1 MDTSVRDIN
10 PRATKPAEIGASNR
24 HVTSIDQPP
33 SGLGADASSQFTHQL
48 VTISLDIAAE
58 RASGAVITVH
68 AWHLPVTESL
78 RSRHRRA
85 VSMPEIQ
92 KFDLREWLV
101 PPIMVPLFFGLIIAG
116 IIIIQW

>member
-10 PRATKPAEIGASNR
+10 PRATKAAEIGASNR
-24 HVTSIDQPP
+24 HVTSIDQPA

-58 RASGAVITVH
+58 RASVVRITVH

-78 RSRHRRA
+78 RSRH
-85 VSMPEIQ
+85 SMSDIQ

-101 PPIMVPLFFGLIIAG
+101 PPILLPLFFGLIIAG
-116 IIIIQW
+116 AIIIQW